1 MYYVLCINCKY
12 SSCIV
17 YGKCYIALKYCWIHF
32 MFWTMDIWSVTC
44 KVNLVLENIPNKQ
57 IHIIQFIYLMKSA
70 AAGILSLDVILL
82 SLWVLFVQMK
92 LRASDF
98 QRKVSL
104 LLYFATICAPITTT
118 FTQNYHYPIHI
129 SFVHYNITIIKLPL
143 CLWVCHSSWPMTKT
157 IPVPVS
163 GVSAAKIYIHQEL
176 VAHCTG

>member
-1 MYYVLCINCKY
+1 
-12 SSCIV
+12 
-17 YGKCYIALKYCWIHF
+17 

-157 IPVPVS
+157 IPVPDS